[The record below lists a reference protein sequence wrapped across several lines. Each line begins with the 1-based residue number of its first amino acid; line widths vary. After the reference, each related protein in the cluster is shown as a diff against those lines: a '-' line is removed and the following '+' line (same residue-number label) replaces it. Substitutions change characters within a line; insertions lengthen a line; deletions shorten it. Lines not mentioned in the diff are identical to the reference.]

1 MKQGLHLQERCVIAA
16 SWCAGPGSEAAC
28 RKLLTLRSGEEKDNE
43 NIDIKIFSKVCVYS
57 NKFSVFL
64 IFSSKLFLNAKQV
77 TQLGW
82 SYWIERDVGQTQC
95 WQIIYVSK
103 SISSSSHANP
113 SNVTSTKSPSGC
125 TSVVA
130 DWPETSSLVHVS
142 SGLVHFRLETSAG
155 HAPTSSHSRMSGAI
169 LRCTFSTLAAYGKKS
184 LQTHNFCKKQTYWV
198 HHCRG
203 MLILHT
209 ASGEALTCKTH
220 FYIFKIKKKCLIDVW
235 GEKIMIDILQY
246 LMDLIFNETENAVN
260 MGLTIVRQVLE
271 LRLCALLF
279 THWCLCHFCNVWM
292 RICGDFLSLIFIFI
306 HLYLHPVC
314 VPRVHSSF
322 SHHFFSKT
330 FFSRVKKK
338 LPKTA
343 GCCYF
348 LITSNQKYWGVQ
360 GLCRGAE

>member
-1 MKQGLHLQERCVIAA
+1 M
-16 SWCAGPGSEAAC
+16 
-28 RKLLTLRSGEEKDNE
+28 
-43 NIDIKIFSKVCVYS
+43 
-57 NKFSVFL
+57 
-64 IFSSKLFLNAKQV
+64 
-77 TQLGW
+77 
-82 SYWIERDVGQTQC
+82 
-95 WQIIYVSK
+95 
-103 SISSSSHANP
+103 
-113 SNVTSTKSPSGC
+113 
-125 TSVVA
+125 
-130 DWPETSSLVHVS
+130 
-142 SGLVHFRLETSAG
+142 
-155 HAPTSSHSRMSGAI
+155 
-169 LRCTFSTLAAYGKKS
+169 
-184 LQTHNFCKKQTYWV
+184 